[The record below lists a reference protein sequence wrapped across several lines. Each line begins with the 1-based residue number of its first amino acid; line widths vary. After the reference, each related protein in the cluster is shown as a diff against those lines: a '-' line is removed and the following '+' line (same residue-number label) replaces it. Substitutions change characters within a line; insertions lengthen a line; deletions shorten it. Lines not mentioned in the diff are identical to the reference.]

1 MLNGEQLKPFLMTIH
16 LTNSAVMTRP
26 GVYTCKEL
34 SAQQFYGEISGA
46 WHLGTLKTY
55 IGYTQNRDL
64 IRRNT
69 GLNFPLSRA
78 ETILEPGDVILAM
91 VLKYRTDG
99 IKGRDVDPNEFQFFY
114 ITFKKN

>member
-1 MLNGEQLKPFLMTIH
+1 MTIH

-26 GVYTCKEL
+26 GVYTCKEIT
-34 SAQQFYGEISGA
+34 AKDFYTSVKIAYHENA
-46 WHLGTLKTY
+46 LKTY

-64 IRRNT
+64 IRKNA
-69 GLNFPLSRA
+69 GLDFPLSRA

-99 IKGRDVDPNEFQFFY
+99 VKGRDVDPDEFQFFY
-114 ITFKKN
+114 ITYQTTKP